1 MGFGSLVKLTKK
13 RRSSILH
20 VKKINY
26 VIKSI
31 EIASSIIPNLTCFIR
46 AAALKIIFNDIQ
58 SLRINIR
65 INVDE
70 VNAFESHA
78 WVTLN
83 SKVVIDSNPKIDKY
97 KVIYKI

>member
-1 MGFGSLVKLTKK
+1 
-13 RRSSILH
+13 

-31 EIASSIIPNLTCFIR
+31 EIVSSIIPNITCFIR

-58 SLRINIR
+58 NLRVIIG

-70 VNAFESHA
+70 DNVFESHA
-78 WVTLN
+78 WVTFN
-83 SKVVIDSNPKIDKY
+83 DRVILDNNPKINIY

>member
-1 MGFGSLVKLTKK
+1 M
-13 RRSSILH
+13 
-20 VKKINY
+20 KKINY

-31 EIASSIIPNLTCFIR
+31 EIASSIIPNITCFIR
-46 AAALKIIFNDIQ
+46 AAALKIIFNDMQ
-58 SLRINIR
+58 SLRINIG

-70 VNAFESHA
+70 DNVFESHA

-83 SKVVIDSNPKIDKY
+83 DRVILDDNPKIDIY